1 MKNLRGFVGQPM
13 TWTQANASE
22 RTYELRAGNDV
33 VAILRWQK
41 AGGSLALGESAEG
54 KWSFKRTGFF
64 GPKITVRAAGT
75 ESDIAVFTPD
85 WFAGKGTLELAGGAK
100 YRWVTTSFWRSQM
113 AFCNEAG
120 QPLVQYK
127 PEWLLQL
134 AAAKVEIAPA
144 GAAVSEL
151 SLLTVLG
158 WYFMLLMAEDTVATS
173 VVAGAAVM
181 G

>member
-1 MKNLRGFVGQPM
+1 MKNMRDFVGQPM
-13 TWTQANASE
+13 KWIQINAAE
-22 RTYELRAGNDV
+22 RTYELRAGNDT
-33 VAILRWQK
+33 VATLRWQK
-41 AGGSLALGESAEG
+41 AGGSLALGESADG

-64 GPKITVRAAGT
+64 DPKVTVRAAKT

-85 WFAGKGTLELAGGAK
+85 WFAGRGTLELAGGAE

-113 AFCNEAG
+113 AFCNKAG
-120 QPLVQYK
+120 QPLVHYK
-127 PEWLLQL
+127 PEWPELL

-158 WYFMLLMAEDTVATS
+158 WYFMLLMAEDTMATS
-173 VVAGAAVM
+173 ALAGIATM